1 MQTGALLMGAGE
13 GLGAGVGAGTAGE
26 GSTSGEGTT
35 SGEGLGDSMAGLGEP
50 AGWQDRGPCH

>member
-1 MQTGALLMGAGE
+1 MGAGE